1 MESDPSLITF
11 EMKEREGREY
21 FVMKTDRSKLR
32 STAFEGMSRFL
43 HKLHVFKSMGDFEA
57 GKALFEHYSA
67 VDEQMLKLRKIV
79 IDWKLPRRLE
89 LQPNLFFEEG
99 ASSVEYRDYEATQEG
114 IIQSFTDRYGH
125 HLDTEMLAE
134 WYKECELTRRS
145 DQVV

>member
-21 FVMKTDRSKLR
+21 FLMKTDRSKLR
-32 STAFEGMSRFL
+32 TTAFEAMSRFL
-43 HKLHVFKSMGDFEA
+43 QKLHVFKSMGDFEA

-89 LQPNLFFEEG
+89 LQPNLFFSEG